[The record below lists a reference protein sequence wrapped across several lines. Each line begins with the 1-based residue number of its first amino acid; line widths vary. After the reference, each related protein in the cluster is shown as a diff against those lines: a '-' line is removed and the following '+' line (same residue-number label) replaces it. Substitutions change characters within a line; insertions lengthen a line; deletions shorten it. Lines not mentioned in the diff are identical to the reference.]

1 MRTGKQRLPRI
12 RYTGDA
18 QVRKGV
24 KRCTWVRMRG
34 SGPFELLSIGYLF
47 KQGNT
52 HWRSN
57 SYTSTEPLISNACHP
72 KTANTTIAM
81 TSTEFANPSYVL
93 GYICTWTGRAWKY
106 GYRDSACT
114 QS

>member
-1 MRTGKQRLPRI
+1 MGHSNTLHISLHVHK
-12 RYTGDA
+12 
-18 QVRKGV
+18 
-24 KRCTWVRMRG
+24 
-34 SGPFELLSIGYLF
+34 ESIAVAYAP
-47 KQGNT
+47 
-52 HWRSN
+52 
-57 SYTSTEPLISNACHP
+57 SYTSTEPLISNTWYH